1 MFFRLNFFSMFDL
14 FQKLLATQPLHVW
27 VDCGTTVGLKFR
39 CARLK
44 PGRCRCCCAVLV
56 ALLFFVRLHCPL
68 WSMFTEIRPI
78 MTWTNN
84 SSTTCTNIVLPLSLT
99 FAGIEYGFRVRC
111 RNNKGWSQWS
121 VDSAPMCTS
130 SAPPDPVAG
139 LENTS
144 IMSRLL
150 KMCWRVPKCNGK
162 PVCQYEILH
171 HSHYYHPE
179 TRRRRIEHDREE
191 SERAG
196 NVSFHWFLPLVWPML
211 CCLLLLGR
219 YRSGHFLG

>member
-1 MFFRLNFFSMFDL
+1 MY
-14 FQKLLATQPLHVW
+14 
-27 VDCGTTVGLKFR
+27 
-39 CARLK
+39 
-44 PGRCRCCCAVLV
+44 
-56 ALLFFVRLHCPL
+56 
-68 WSMFTEIRPI
+68 
-78 MTWTNN
+78 
-84 SSTTCTNIVLPLSLT
+84 TNIVLQLSLT

-191 SERAG
+191 RERAG
-196 NVSFHWFLPLVWPML
+196 NVSFHWCLPCGPCCVVC
-211 CCLLLLGR
+211 CCLVDTELDIFWVENLIFLNFFNFSTFQLFQLFQLFNLFARHARGGR
-219 YRSGHFLG
+219 QPTTSGAGLRHRTFGMRAAFHRSIVGCR